1 MTNPDHIVNK
11 LWNYCSVLR
20 DDGLSYGDYVE
31 QLTFLL
37 YLKMAYERTQSP
49 WNQESNIPE
58 GYDWPSLTSKDGME
72 LDRHYRDLL
81 DHLGTHN
88 GMLGIIFRKAQN
100 RIQDPAKL
108 RRLIVDLIDTENWLS
123 LDADVKGDAY
133 EGLLEKNAQDTKGGA
148 GQYFTP
154 RPVIEAMCQVM
165 DPRPGMTISDPACGT
180 GGFLLAA
187 YNHIVENNPNMDRD
201 EKEHLRFHAL
211 KGVELVDSVTRL
223 CAMNLSLHG
232 IGNEE
237 FVPVR
242 TDDSLRAH
250 PGEYYDMVLAN
261 PPFGTKSS
269 VKIVTTDGE
278 TAKQDL
284 TVERDDFWTSTSN
297 KQLMFLQHIVSTL
310 KVGGTAAVVLPDN
323 VLFEGGSG
331 ETIRRKLMQDCNL
344 HTVLRLPTGLFYAQ
358 GVKANVIFFPKGAAS
373 KDAHTKRV
381 WFYDLR
387 TNKKFTLKQ
396 RPLTIKDL
404 EEFISLY
411 KRDDMESR
419 EATWSEEEKEGR
431 WRSYSLDDILARDKA
446 SLDIFWL
453 NDDNLIDLEN
463 LPSPTEIASEIVSN
477 LEEALTL
484 MKKLEESLQ
493 GDE

>member
-1 MTNPDHIVNK
+1 MSNTQELVKK
-11 LWNYCSVLR
+11 LWNYCSILR

-31 QLTFLL
+31 QLTLLL
-37 YLKMAYERTQSP
+37 YLKMAHERTLPP
-49 WNQESNIPE
+49 WNQESNVPDS
-58 GYDWPSLTSKDGME
+58 YDWPSLTSKDGLE

-81 DHLGTHN
+81 EHLGTHN
-88 GMLGIIFRKAQN
+88 GMIGIIFRKAQN

-108 RRLIVDLIDTENWLS
+108 RRLIVDLIDTENWIS

-154 RPVIEAMCQVM
+154 RPLIETMCRVM
-165 DPRPGMTISDPACGT
+165 DPQPGMTISDPACGT

-250 PGEYYDMVLAN
+250 PGEYFDMVLAN
-261 PPFGTKSS
+261 PPFGTKSA
-269 VKIVTTDGE
+269 VTIITGGGE

-310 KVGGTAAVVLPDN
+310 KVNGSAAVVLPDN
-323 VLFEGGSG
+323 VLFESGSG
-331 ETIRRKLMQDCNL
+331 ETVRRKLMQDCNL
-344 HTVLRLPTGLFYAQ
+344 HTIIRLPTGLFYAQ
-358 GVKANVIFFPKGAAS
+358 GVKANVLFFTKGAAS
-373 KDAHTKRV
+373 ADAHTKRV

-411 KRDDMESR
+411 KRDDISNR
-419 EATWSEEEKEGR
+419 EATWSEVNEEGR
-431 WRSYSLDDILARDKA
+431 WRSYSLEEILSRDNA
-446 SLDIFWL
+446 GLDIFWL
-453 NDDNLIDLEN
+453 KDDKLIDLDN
-463 LPSPTEIASEIVSN
+463 LSDPDVIADEIVTN
-477 LEEALTL
+477 LEEVLSL
-484 MKKLEESLQ
+484 MNELRQSL
-493 GDE
+493 GE